1 MDKCYMA
8 IDLKS
13 FYASVECVERG
24 LDPMTTNLVVA
35 DRERTEKTIC
45 LAVSPALK
53 SFGIPGRP
61 RLFEVVSAVRDINS
75 KRRGLARGGLTGAS
89 YYAPEILTNPR
100 LAVDYICA
108 PPRMALYMDYSTRIY
123 EIYLE
128 FISSDDIHVYSV
140 DEVFIDATPYLKLY
154 KLTPEELAT
163 KIITEVF
170 KRTGITATCGI
181 GTNLYLCKVAMDIVA
196 KKVTPDKNGVRIA
209 SLNERSYRELLW
221 EHEPLTDFWRVG
233 KGYYE
238 KLSRYGIR
246 TMGDIARLSLDVAGE
261 DMLFKLFGVNA
272 ELLIDHAWGN
282 EGCTMADI
290 KSYRPLNH
298 SLGEGQVL
306 HCAYTKA
313 KARIIVH
320 EMIDALSLKLV
331 ESRLMAD
338 GITLTIGYDKDSE
351 QYDDIALDTDF
362 YGRQVPRHA
371 HGTAKIGHHTSSTKE
386 LTEATLRLFDRIA
399 DDRLLVRRVAL
410 TAMNVIDEA
419 DARGR
424 GRQLDFTS
432 LIENDDGGEE
442 ELQRERRLQE
452 ALLDIKRKYGKNSI
466 IRGLNLE
473 DGATGID
480 RNGQI
485 GGHRS

>member
-1 MDKCYMA
+1 MQKCYMA

-24 LDPMTTNLVVA
+24 LDPLTTNLVVA
-35 DRERTEKTIC
+35 DKERTEKTIC

-61 RLFEVVSAVRDINS
+61 RLFEVVSAVREINA
-75 KRRGLARGGLTGAS
+75 KRKRAIRGNFVGRS
-89 YYAPEILTNPR
+89 HNAPELLASPR
-100 LAVDYICA
+100 LSLDYIIA
-108 PPRMALYMDYSTRIY
+108 PPRMALYMDYSTKIY

-154 KLTPEELAT
+154 KLTPTELAT
-163 KIITEVF
+163 KIITEVY

-181 GTNLYLCKVAMDIVA
+181 GANLYLCKVAMDIVA
-196 KKVTPDKNGVRIA
+196 KRATPDKNGVRIA
-209 SLNERSYRELLW
+209 TLDEMSYRRLLW

-238 KLSRYGIR
+238 KLLRYGIR

-261 DMLFKLFGVNA
+261 EMLFRLFGVNA

-282 EGCTMADI
+282 ESCTMADI
-290 KSYRPLNH
+290 KSYRPESH

-313 KARIIVH
+313 KARIITH

-331 ESRLMAD
+331 ENRLMAD
-338 GITLTIGYDKDSE
+338 GITLTIGYDKDSAE
-351 QYDDIALDTDF
+351 YDDISLDTDF
-362 YGRQVPRHA
+362 YGRQVPHHA

-386 LTEATLRLFDRIA
+386 LTEATLCLFDRIV
-399 DDRLLVRRVAL
+399 DERLLVRRVAL

-419 DARGR
+419 DGVER

-432 LIENDDGGEE
+432 LIEACESGEE
-442 ELQRERRLQE
+442 ELVRERRLQE
-452 ALLDIKRKYGKNSI
+452 ALLEIKRKYGKNSI
-466 IRGLNLE
+466 VRGLNLE
-473 DGATGID
+473 DGATGMD
-480 RNGQI
+480 RNEQI